1 MTEQIAAG
9 CSIIRTSLGGL
20 RGERVK
26 VRAMN
31 RGGSTATRTGTLQ
44 CVGFR
49 NVVIVADSGWAYH
62 IPLLSIV
69 TVEAVA

>member
-1 MTEQIAAG
+1 VTEQAPAG
-9 CSIIRTSLGGL
+9 SSITHASLGGL
-20 RGERVK
+20 RGKRVK

-62 IPLLSIV
+62 IPLSSIV
-69 TVEAVA
+69 TVEVLA

>member
-1 MTEQIAAG
+1 MIEQAPAG
-9 CSIIRTSLGGL
+9 SSITHASLVCL

-31 RGGSTATRTGTLQ
+31 RGGSTATRTGELQ

-62 IPLLSIV
+62 IPLSSIV
-69 TVEAVA
+69 TVEVLA